1 MSTAGKWISAKR
13 VKAFEV
19 APTTTDEETR
29 HFEKKMEELLEKFER
44 VTQER
49 DALRIRVEQ
58 LEEAL
63 LKKKALR
70 KTERRG

>member
-1 MSTAGKWISAKR
+1 MSTAGRWISAKR

-19 APTTTDEETR
+19 APTTDEETKR
-29 HFEKKMEELLEKFER
+29 FENKMEELLEKFEK